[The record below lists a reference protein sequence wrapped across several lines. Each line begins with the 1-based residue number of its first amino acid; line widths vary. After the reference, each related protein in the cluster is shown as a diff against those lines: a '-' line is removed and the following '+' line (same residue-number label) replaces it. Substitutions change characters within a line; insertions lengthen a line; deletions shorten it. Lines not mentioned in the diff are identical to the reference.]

1 MYRYPIIVFEGI
13 EASGKSTNL
22 EYICRYLKKI
32 NKKFVKIREPG
43 GSKNSEILR
52 KLILNKKSNLNP
64 KTDLL
69 LLLASRSE
77 NIDKI
82 IKKNYNKKIILI
94 DRYTDSTIAY
104 QHYGMKLNIDIIKKI
119 NNFVIEKF
127 NPNLTF
133 LFLVNKR
140 NMKKRLKL
148 RKKTNKY
155 DKFNYKFYD
164 NVQKGFLKIAKR
176 KKNYFIVDSN
186 KKNINEV
193 RSLLKNKINK
203 IIYLLCSF
211 QKI

>member
-82 IKKNYNKKIILI
+82 IKKNYKKKIILI

-104 QHYGMKLNIDIIKKI
+104 QHYGMKLNNDIIKKI

-193 RSLLKNKINK
+193 RSLLKIKINK
-203 IIYLLCSF
+203 II
-211 QKI
+211 

>member
-82 IKKNYNKKIILI
+82 IKKNYKKKIILI

-104 QHYGMKLNIDIIKKI
+104 QHYGMKLNNDIIKKI

-176 KKNYFIVDSN
+176 KKNYFIIDSN

-193 RSLLKNKINK
+193 RSLLKIKINK
-203 IIYLLCSF
+203 II
-211 QKI
+211 

>member
-52 KLILNKKSNLNP
+52 KLILNKKSNLNQ

-133 LFLVNKR
+133 LFLVNNR

-203 IIYLLCSF
+203 II
-211 QKI
+211 

>member
-82 IKKNYNKKIILI
+82 IKKNYKKKIILI

-104 QHYGMKLNIDIIKKI
+104 QHYGMKLNNDIIKKI

-133 LFLVNKR
+133 LFLVNNR

-193 RSLLKNKINK
+193 RSLLKIKINK
-203 IIYLLCSF
+203 II
-211 QKI
+211 

>member
-82 IKKNYNKKIILI
+82 IKKNYKKKIILI

-133 LFLVNKR
+133 LFLVNNR

-193 RSLLKNKINK
+193 RSLLKIKINK
-203 IIYLLCSF
+203 IIWLLWSF

>member
-82 IKKNYNKKIILI
+82 IKKNYKKKIILI

-104 QHYGMKLNIDIIKKI
+104 QHYGMKLNNDIIKKI

-203 IIYLLCSF
+203 II
-211 QKI
+211 

>member
-82 IKKNYNKKIILI
+82 IKKNYKKKIILI

-133 LFLVNKR
+133 LFLVNNR

-203 IIYLLCSF
+203 II
-211 QKI
+211 

>member
-52 KLILNKKSNLNP
+52 KLILNKKSNLNQ

-82 IKKNYNKKIILI
+82 IKKNYKKKIILI

-104 QHYGMKLNIDIIKKI
+104 QHYGMKLNNDIIKKI

-203 IIYLLCSF
+203 II
-211 QKI
+211 

>member
-82 IKKNYNKKIILI
+82 IKKNYKKKIILI

-176 KKNYFIVDSN
+176 KKNYFIIDSN

-193 RSLLKNKINK
+193 RSLLKIKINK
-203 IIYLLCSF
+203 II
-211 QKI
+211 

>member
-82 IKKNYNKKIILI
+82 IKKNYKKKIILI

-203 IIYLLCSF
+203 II
-211 QKI
+211 

>member
-52 KLILNKKSNLNP
+52 KLILNKKSNLNQ

-82 IKKNYNKKIILI
+82 IKKNYKKKIILI

-203 IIYLLCSF
+203 II
-211 QKI
+211 

>member
-52 KLILNKKSNLNP
+52 KLILNKKSNLNQ

-82 IKKNYNKKIILI
+82 IKKNYKKKFILI

-104 QHYGMKLNIDIIKKI
+104 QHYGMKLNNDIIKKI

-193 RSLLKNKINK
+193 RSLLKIKINK
-203 IIYLLCSF
+203 II
-211 QKI
+211 